1 MLVVISPSKA
11 QNFDK
16 TPMQKAT
23 TPRQIAQSLKLVNI
37 LKSFS
42 KQKIAIL
49 MSISNQLATLNYE
62 RFQQFH
68 TPFNLDNAKQALL
81 AFRGDVYSGIDTEHY
96 TQSDFEFAQQH
107 LRILSGLYG
116 ILKPL
121 DLIQAYRLEMGI
133 KLKNKRGH
141 NLYQFWGERLS
152 ASLNE
157 EETNIVVNLASKEYF
172 KAIIPKALK
181 ASILTV
187 DFKELKGSTYKTIG
201 IYAKRARG
209 LMANFIIKNRITDY
223 YKLRHFDA
231 MNYSF
236 NQTLSKLSHFVFTRT
251 LNS

>member
-1 MLVVISPSKA
+1 MLVVISPSKT

-23 TPRQIAQSLKLVNI
+23 IPSQITQSLALMNI

-42 KQKIAIL
+42 TQKIATL
-49 MSISNQLATLNYE
+49 MSISDQLAKLNYQ
-62 RFQQFH
+62 RFQAFH
-68 TPFNLDNAKQALL
+68 TPFDLANAKQALL

-96 TQSDFEFAQQH
+96 SQSDFEFAQQY

-133 KLKNKRGH
+133 KLKNQRGN

-152 ASLNE
+152 AHLNE
-157 EETNIVVNLASKEYF
+157 EETDTIINLASKEYF

-181 ASILTV
+181 ANILTV
-187 DFKELKGSTYKTIG
+187 DFKELKSSTYKTIG

-223 YKLRHFDA
+223 HKLRRFNA
-231 MNYSF
+231 LNYSF
-236 NQTLSKLSHFVFTRT
+236 NQALSKPSLFVFTRE
-251 LNS
+251 LHS